1 MKKILSAL
9 WIILLISL
17 IVANFAEAKSTEKIS
32 VIWSADVLSMNDS
45 ADSLLNCKDFSGK
58 FIARDRIAEA
68 LTQKLHQL
76 ARDGNL
82 PFELQESMSDY
93 SLHAI
98 SGDDPIGLIPMAT
111 LDTSFDTSYV
121 ASGKTYYRSLIFCG
135 LSIAICAADPL
146 NNSWKILATIPLN
159 GYDFIGDDINN
170 PRTQPISQQEKAEC
184 FARIA
189 VSMIRND
196 LDFSQY
202 KDRKLFRDLDLKS
215 LGGEKFQTYQ
225 VTDVK
230 LSSKK
235 AQEVFRGREDEIKN
249 IVAAFYTSNYQ
260 RRTRNIVYPPVTGAG
275 SRWKQN
281 VSQNLYT
288 YQMQTPNGTINFSFE
303 SPDQKIQLDI
313 YGLNSGEIDTEKR
326 SEVKRDII
334 YKAWIRKFPEEKVS
348 DLSDSTRR
356 REIITDNAS
365 INYDPADVYTILLI
379 NIAGNLGSGK
389 SK

>member
-1 MKKILSAL
+1 MKRIFSKIFSAL
-9 WIILLISL
+9 WILLL
-17 IVANFAEAKSTEKIS
+17 LTNLVEAKSEEKIS
-32 VIWSADVLSMNDS
+32 VVWSADVLSMNDS
-45 ADSLLNCKDFSGK
+45 TDSILNYKDASGN
-58 FIARDRIAEA
+58 FPARERIAEA
-68 LTQKLHQL
+68 LSQKLHQL
-76 ARDGNL
+76 AREGNL

-93 SLHAI
+93 SLHQI
-98 SGDDPIGLIPMAT
+98 SSEDPIGLIPMAN

-121 ASGKTYYRSLIFCG
+121 ASGKTYYRSLVFCG

-159 GYDFIGDDINN
+159 GYDFIGDDVNY
-170 PRTQPISQQEKAEC
+170 PRTRPISQAEKADC

-189 VSMIRND
+189 ISLIKNE

-235 AQEVFRGREDEIKN
+235 AQEVFKGREDEIKN

-281 VSQNLYT
+281 VAQNLYT
-288 YQMQTPNGTINFSFE
+288 YQMQTPSGTINFSFE
-303 SPDQKIQLDI
+303 SPDNKIQLDI
-313 YGLNSGEIDTEKR
+313 YGINSQEIETKQI
-326 SEVKRDII
+326 SEVKRDLL
-334 YKAWIRKFPEEKVS
+334 YKVWIRKFPEEKNS
-348 DLSDSTRR
+348 DQSDSTIR
-356 REIITDNAS
+356 RELITDNAS
-365 INYDPADVYTILLI
+365 INYDPADVYTILMI
-379 NIAGNLGSGK
+379 NVAGNLGSGK
-389 SK
+389 KK